1 MQKRKQPQGLLLL
14 GVWLLALGGCAAP
27 TALEEDYGRSVR
39 NNIAQQLINPRAGLD
54 NTPAT
59 GMDPKAAAN
68 SMETYNKSFKAE
80 EKKQVEL
87 KLTM

>member
-1 MQKRKQPQGLLLL
+1 MQNGKKPKGLLIL
-14 GVWLLALGGCAAP
+14 GVWLLALGGCAGP

-54 NTPAT
+54 TTPAT
-59 GMDPKAAAN
+59 GIDPKAAAN
-68 SMETYNKSFKAE
+68 SMETYNKSFKAD